1 MRFGPIDLWLWNIFQ
16 LHFGANSGSLRF
28 ALENQAVNEA
38 TFRCPD
44 ELGWKPQVPILLPLL
59 FHIQACS
66 FFISLYL
73 CDFFTFNHSFSVY
86 IPEGSYHVIGWKHL
100 ACKTGVF

>member
-59 FHIQACS
+59 FSYTSI
-66 FFISLYL
+66 FTRYYL
-73 CDFFTFNHSFSVY
+73 RDFFTFNHSFSFY

-100 ACKTGVF
+100 ACKTGIF